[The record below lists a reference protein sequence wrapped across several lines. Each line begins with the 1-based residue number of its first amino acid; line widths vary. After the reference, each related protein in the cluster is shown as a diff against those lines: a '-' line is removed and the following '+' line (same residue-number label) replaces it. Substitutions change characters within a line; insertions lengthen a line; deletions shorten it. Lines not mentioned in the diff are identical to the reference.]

1 MRIYILCLLLFLTAC
16 SNEDSVNKEDS
27 NIITESTNLSEKVY
41 SSPPE
46 MIIDVNKSY
55 SVVIETDLGEITIDL
70 FSDTAP
76 ITVNNFISLAND
88 NYYDNVIF
96 NNSKHYAI

>member
-55 SVVIETDLGEITIDL
+55 SVVIETDLGEIIL
-70 FSDTAP
+70 K
-76 ITVNNFISLAND
+76 VCHKSLAD
-88 NYYDNVIF
+88 CFIAKVSF
-96 NNSKHYAI
+96 K